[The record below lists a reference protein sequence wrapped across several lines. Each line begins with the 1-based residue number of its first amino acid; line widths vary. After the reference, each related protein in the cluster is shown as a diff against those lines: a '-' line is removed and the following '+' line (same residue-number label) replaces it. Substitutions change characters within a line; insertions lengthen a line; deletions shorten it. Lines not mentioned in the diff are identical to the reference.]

1 MQPLLIGNHHLPGTI
16 MQTISQTAAPA
27 STYRDITYS
36 IPWNLFLLTT
46 GALFIAIAINGIAIP
61 HGLVTGGFSGL
72 GILLYYL
79 FSVITPGVWL
89 LIFNIPVFALGYF
102 SISRR
107 FFWYSMYGAL
117 MVSVFLELVHLALPV
132 QDSFLAALSF
142 GCVSGLG
149 LGISFRSLGSTGGT
163 DIIAIWLNQ
172 KFGLRIGQIGFM
184 ANALVF
190 AAAFATLETDKVL
203 YSLTAVFISAQ
214 ITDYILSLFNQ
225 RKMVLIISSKPDEI
239 VKLVNNRLRRGAT
252 ILFGRGAYSHSPRK
266 VILTVVN
273 TLQLKDV
280 EELVF
285 SVDPSA
291 FVIFENTL
299 NVIGKGFSKRK
310 IY

>member
-1 MQPLLIGNHHLPGTI
+1 
-16 MQTISQTAAPA
+16 
-27 STYRDITYS
+27 
-36 IPWNLFLLTT
+36 
-46 GALFIAIAINGIAIP
+46 
-61 HGLVTGGFSGL
+61 
-72 GILLYYL
+72 
-79 FSVITPGVWL
+79 
-89 LIFNIPVFALGYF
+89 
-102 SISRR
+102 
-107 FFWYSMYGAL
+107 
-117 MVSVFLELVHLALPV
+117 MVSVLLELVHCTLPV
-132 QDSFLAALSF
+132 HDNFLAALSF
-142 GCVSGLG
+142 GCISGLG

-172 KFGLRIGQIGFM
+172 KFGLRIGQVGFM
-184 ANALVF
+184 TNALVF
-190 AAAFATLETDKVL
+190 ATAFVTLETDKVL

-214 ITDYILSLFNQ
+214 ITDYILGLFNQ
-225 RKMVLIISSKPDEI
+225 RKMVLIISSEPDEI

-252 ILFGRGAYSHSPRK
+252 ILYGRGAYSHSPRK

-285 SVDPSA
+285 SVDPRA